1 MLTHVLSLVTVLQVV
16 GGPAGREAIGHQKRV
31 FAAAAAAADSPPARL
46 SSSAATWLP
55 NSARSRLPRLPL
67 ASAPVAA
74 VRHRPGVGV
83 GGQRRYSGRKRSSSC
98 QQSTRGA
105 PGQSERRG
113 VGRGGWDRYGSP
125 NTPLASPTA
134 ALTSTVKRLIQP

>member
-1 MLTHVLSLVTVLQVV
+1 MLTHVLSLVTVLTVV

-31 FAAAAAAADSPPARL
+31 FAAAAAAAAASLPACLPELQRRDL
-46 SSSAATWLP
+46 AAKF
-55 NSARSRLPRLPL
+55 S
-67 ASAPVAA
+67 PVAA
-74 VRHRPGVGV
+74 PQVAFRVCQSQQSVTGRAGE

-113 VGRGGWDRYGSP
+113 EGRGGWDRYGSP
-125 NTPLASPTA
+125 NTPTPTA
-134 ALTSTVKRLIQP
+134 ALTSTVNRLIQP